1 MHYVILAAG
10 AGSRLQPITDH
21 KAKCLTSVAGHSILA
36 RQLDALANVART
48 GDIVHVVVGYHAPL
62 VCAAIDAHVAKLE
75 SAGHHLDV
83 RIVHNRQAD
92 STNNMYSLSLV
103 LDEAECALPLCVIN
117 GDICVQPEVI
127 KRFVDAGRT
136 LKAKAAHMLLAV
148 DRGRYD
154 VESMK
159 VTLDPRT
166 GHIGKLSKQIS
177 KDESYACSTDLYW
190 FTPASR
196 ALLHRCIVDRLR
208 TCLTEWTE
216 VAIDKLIQEGS
227 VEARPH
233 DIDRCRWVEIDTID
247 DWLLAQR
254 TFGGAPELRMY
265 DAIVLD
271 LDGTLYRGDTPIEGA
286 AAALR
291 VLSEHNVKT
300 LFVSN
305 NSSRS
310 PKAYVQ
316 KLNNLLGVTISAQDI
331 ILSTDTVLAYV
342 SERQYE
348 RVHVF
353 GTADAIRYMLAQGIS
368 LCATGQVPDV
378 IIVLHHTAATY
389 QELRTVCRWIMEHK
403 VPYVCSHDDVHCPES
418 WGRSPDVGAMCALI
432 EATTQVPP
440 AAVLGKSQG
449 TYAAALVRQR
459 LGSVQ
464 HVAVVGDRAGSDG
477 ALAQALGA
485 DFVLVLSGA
494 TDAAEAEALVAD
506 GRVRFV
512 SRSLAH
518 ALVSATFMA
527 PQRLWF
533 ERWKFYALD
542 MLDWLAERQ
551 VPFFLSSGTLLGAV
565 RHGGIIPWDT
575 DVDVGVFLRDV
586 AAIVDAVQAHPQRDE
601 HQYGV
606 YQRRLVV
613 DADHYEGHYDQRAV
627 HFTCHADVVAH
638 LDPAESTC
646 VYRFDAAEQQW
657 HPVLELDLFE
667 DDPVPVD
674 EQLHSA
680 YWRVL
685 SNDERQR
692 GIYQR
697 CAHGFRCDH
706 GGKLNLPVA
715 WADPIVAPDATTRF
729 YHRAFAVPVQ
739 SERVLQV
746 WYGATALTHYPSD
759 FPEPSMV
766 RNVEQWSKSAE
777 AARKQSHRVA
787 LPVDATPL

>member
-21 KAKCLTSVAGHSILA
+21 KAKCLTHVAGRTILA
-36 RQLDALANVART
+36 RQLDALARVVHT
-48 GDIVHVVVGYHAPL
+48 GDIVYVVVGYHASL
-62 VCAAIDAHVAKLE
+62 VCAAVDAYIATLE
-75 SAGHHLDV
+75 SAGHHIDI

-103 LDEAECALPLCVIN
+103 LDEAERTMPLCVVN
-117 GDICVQPEVI
+117 GDICVQPEVVE
-127 KRFVDAGRT
+127 RFVAAGRK
-136 LKAKAAHMLLAV
+136 LKAKTACMLLAV

-154 VESMK
+154 AESMK

-166 GHIGKLSKQIS
+166 GCITKLSKQVS
-177 KDESYACSTDLYW
+177 ESESYACSTDLYW
-190 FTPASR
+190 FTVASR
-196 ALLHRCIVDRLR
+196 DLLHECITDRLR

-216 VAIDKLIQEGS
+216 VAIDKLIQDS
-227 VEARPH
+227 VQARPH

-265 DAIVLD
+265 DAVVLD
-271 LDGTLYRGDTPIEGA
+271 LDGTLYRGDTPIDGA
-286 AAALR
+286 AAAVRTLR
-291 VLSEHNVKT
+291 EHHVKT

-310 PKAYVQ
+310 SEAYVQ
-316 KLNNLLGVTISAQDI
+316 KLQDVLGVETTAHDI
-331 ILSTDTVLAYV
+331 VLSTDTVVSYV
-342 SERQYE
+342 REHQYE

-353 GTADAIRYMLAQGIS
+353 GTNDAIRYMLAQGIS
-368 LCATGQVPDV
+368 TCATGQVPDLV
-378 IIVLHHTAATY
+378 VLLHHTAATY
-389 QELRTVCRWIMEHK
+389 QDLRLVCRWIMEHK
-403 VPYVCSHDDVHCPES
+403 VPYICSHDDVHCPEP
-418 WGRSPDVGAMCALI
+418 WGRSPDVGAVCALI
-432 EATTQVPP
+432 QATTHVAP

-449 TYAAALVRQR
+449 TYAADLVRQR
-459 LGSVQ
+459 LGTVQ
-464 HVAVVGDRAGSDG
+464 HVAVVGDRARSDG

-512 SRSLAH
+512 SQSLTH
-518 ALVSATFMA
+518 ALESATFMA

-533 ERWKFYALD
+533 ERWKFFALD
-542 MLDWLAERQ
+542 MLDWLAKRQ
-551 VPFFLSSGTLLGAV
+551 APFFLSSGTLLGAV

-575 DVDVGVFLRDV
+575 DIDVGVFLRDV
-586 AAIVDAVQAHPQRDE
+586 TDVVDAVQAHPLRDQ

-606 YQRRLVV
+606 YQRRFVV
-613 DADHYEGHYDQRAV
+613 DADHHEGHYDQRAV
-627 HFTCHADVVAH
+627 HFTCRADVVAH

-667 DDPVPVD
+667 AEPVAVD

-680 YWRVL
+680 YWSVL

-697 CAHGFRCDH
+697 CAHGFRCGH

-715 WADPIVAPDATTRF
+715 WADPIAADTTTRF
-729 YHRAFAVPVQ
+729 YHRAFAVPAQ
-739 SERVLQV
+739 SEKVLRV

-766 RNVEQWSKSAE
+766 RNVEEWSKRAE

-787 LPVDATPL
+787 LPADAAPL